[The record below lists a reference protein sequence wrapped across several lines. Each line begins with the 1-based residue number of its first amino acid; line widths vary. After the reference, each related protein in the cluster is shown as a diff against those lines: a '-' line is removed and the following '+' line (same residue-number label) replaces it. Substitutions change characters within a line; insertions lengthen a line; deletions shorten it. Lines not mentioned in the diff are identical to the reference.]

1 LVDFRLALQS
11 FVRIAQEHLSKVL
24 VRTSFVVWLFISLKG
39 SVSISFDATV
49 YDRQKPI
56 ETLVPSYLFSEADR
70 QKAADLKKH
79 AKFRKN
85 LRMSEK
91 TLILNAMTKLSSS
104 KLEKTQQTKKMRSST
119 PKSFNLDFD
128 LS

>member
-1 LVDFRLALQS
+1 M
-11 FVRIAQEHLSKVL
+11 
-24 VRTSFVVWLFISLKG
+24 
-39 SVSISFDATV
+39 SISFDATV

-79 AKFRKN
+79 AKSRKK

-91 TLILNAMTKLSSS
+91 TLNLSNMSKLSSS
-104 KLEKTQQTKKMRSST
+104 KLEKSQQTKKMRS
-119 PKSFNLDFD
+119 
-128 LS
+128 

>member
-1 LVDFRLALQS
+1 
-11 FVRIAQEHLSKVL
+11 
-24 VRTSFVVWLFISLKG
+24 
-39 SVSISFDATV
+39 VSISFDATV

-91 TLILNAMTKLSSS
+91 TLILNTMTKLSSS

>member
-1 LVDFRLALQS
+1 MVDFRLALQS

-24 VRTSFVVWLFISLKG
+24 VRTSLVVWLFISLKG

-56 ETLVPSYLFSEADR
+56 ETLAPSYLFSEADR
-70 QKAADLKKH
+70 QKAADLKKN

-85 LRMSEK
+85 FRMSEK
-91 TLILNAMTKLSSS
+91 TLIL
-104 KLEKTQQTKKMRSST
+104 KTMNT
-119 PKSFNLDFD
+119 L
-128 LS
+128 